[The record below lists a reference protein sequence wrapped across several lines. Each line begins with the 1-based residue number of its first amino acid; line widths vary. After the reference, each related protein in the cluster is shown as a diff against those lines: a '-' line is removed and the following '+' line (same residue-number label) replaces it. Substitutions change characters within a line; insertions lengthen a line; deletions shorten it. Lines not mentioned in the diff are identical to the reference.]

1 MLNLFYD
8 FVPVLLFFVAFK
20 LKGIYVATI
29 VGIVAAAV
37 QVMVTFFWKNKLD
50 RKQLITLLVFTVFG
64 GLTLYF
70 HNPIF
75 VKWKPSIIF
84 WIFGTVFL
92 LSHFIGKKVII
103 QRMMEN
109 MLEDKKLPDV
119 VWKRMNIY
127 WAAFFLTL
135 GTVNIFIAYHFS
147 TETWVNFKFYGILGF
162 LILFSV
168 LQALYLAR
176 YME

>member
-1 MLNLFYD
+1 
-8 FVPVLLFFVAFK
+8 
-20 LKGIYVATI
+20 
-29 VGIVAAAV
+29 
-37 QVMVTFFWKNKLD
+37 
-50 RKQLITLLVFTVFG
+50 VFG